1 MRIEEARAI
10 AAAWVGTVGGEPPVV
25 GAFCTGS
32 TVAADPASELGPW
45 SDVDLVLVVEGEAP
59 AKLGKLRFRGVLL
72 DVSYLP
78 WSVLA
83 DHEVVARTFYLA
95 PSFATDTVL
104 SDPDGRLRRLADQ
117 VGRLVARPD
126 VVRDRYED
134 VLSRLVAAP
143 RPAASWAA
151 AVTGWLFPASLST
164 NVVLVA
170 AGRNPTVRLRYL
182 RAREVLTAAG
192 MPEVYQRLLE
202 RLGCAETTRAQVA
215 AQLLPL
221 TTAFEAAAARGR
233 TDFPFAADIT
243 EAARSAALGGT
254 AALVEEGEHRE
265 AVFWLV
271 ATFARCV
278 QVLRSTADPAAT
290 EHEVAFART
299 VSDLLGVTTSA
310 DLQRRRAAV
319 VADLPLLRR
328 TADVLIAREQGR
340 DNVQV

>member
-221 TTAFEAAAARGR
+221 TTAFEPPPLAVVRTSRSRPTSPRPPGRPRWEAPPPWSRRASTGRPSFGWWPPSPAACRSSGRRPTRPRPSTRSPSPGPCRTCSASRRQRTCSGGGRRLSPTFLCCAA
-233 TDFPFAADIT
+233 P
-243 EAARSAALGGT
+243 
-254 AALVEEGEHRE
+254 
-265 AVFWLV
+265 
-271 ATFARCV
+271 
-278 QVLRSTADPAAT
+278 LRS
-290 EHEVAFART
+290 
-299 VSDLLGVTTSA
+299 
-310 DLQRRRAAV
+310 
-319 VADLPLLRR
+319 
-328 TADVLIAREQGR
+328 
-340 DNVQV
+340 